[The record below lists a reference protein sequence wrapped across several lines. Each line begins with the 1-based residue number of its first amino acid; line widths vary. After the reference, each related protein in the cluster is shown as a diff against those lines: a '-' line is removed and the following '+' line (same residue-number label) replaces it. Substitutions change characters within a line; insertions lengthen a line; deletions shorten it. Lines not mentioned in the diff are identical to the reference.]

1 MKLIGLTGGIAT
13 GKTEVTKII
22 RKLNIPVFDADA
34 SVHEIYE
41 NGIGARHLKTLCP
54 DAVEGNKVDR
64 KKLSKLIVDQPALMK
79 QIELIIH
86 PLVRQAEVEFLSQAR
101 QANYSCAVID
111 SPLLIETGHYKDMDV
126 TILIDASI
134 EIQKHRAM
142 MRSEMTEEKFKLMI
156 AKQMSSAEKRKHSN
170 YIIENN
176 GSLAELESQTQK
188 IFERII

>member
-22 RKLNIPVFDADA
+22 RRLNIPVFDADDA
-34 SVHEIYE
+34 VHKIYE
-41 NGIGARHLKTLCP
+41 NGVGARHLKNLCP
-54 DAVEGNKVDR
+54 DAIKGDRVDR
-64 KKLSKLIVDQPALMK
+64 KKLSELIAGQPALLTEL
-79 QIELIIH
+79 ELIIH

-126 TILIDASI
+126 TILVDAST
-134 EIQKHRAM
+134 ETQKHRAM
-142 MRSEMTEEKFKLMI
+142 MRSEMTEDKFKLMI
-156 AKQMSSAEKRKHSN
+156 AKQMSSAEKRRYSN

-176 GSLAELESQTQK
+176 GNLAELQNQTQK